1 MRKFHLLVVS
11 CLVGAIGACLMVR
24 TPNASATSEAAPAI
38 VVAQADP
45 IPEGDAAGAATPPG
59 SPVPGAP
66 ANLENGPPP
75 NDPVLNDALAAEKEN
90 PTPAPAPAPEAP
102 AKPKKSLKESHAFA
116 QTPAKKPARENA
128 GMKSKKGGKKKAEKK
143 HGKKKKKK
151 A

>member
-11 CLVGAIGACLMVR
+11 CLVGAIAACLTVR
-24 TPNASATSEAAPAI
+24 TPNASATIEAVPAV
-38 VVAQADP
+38 VVAEADP
-45 IPEGDAAGAATPPG
+45 IPEGDATTPPG
-59 SPVPGAP
+59 SPMPGTP

-75 NDPVLNDALAAEKEN
+75 NDPVLNDALAAEKEK
-90 PTPAPAPAPEAP
+90 TAPAPAPAPEEP
-102 AKPKKSLKESHAFA
+102 AKPKKSLKDSRAFA
-116 QTPAKKPARENA
+116 QTPAKKTARENA